1 MSELGAVMVKS
12 VHRMPHPGNPPPRI
26 TEVLGSMI
34 NAMGIPPVGIEAFME
49 KQLPKYD
56 NIGAPVVLSIS
67 GSSVEHYQQALEIV
81 NNDPRIHA
89 VE

>member
-1 MSELGAVMVKS
+1 
-12 VHRMPHPGNPPPRI
+12 
-26 TEVLGSMI
+26 
-34 NAMGIPPVGIEAFME
+34 ME

-67 GSSVEHYQQALEIV
+67 GSSVKHYQQALEIV